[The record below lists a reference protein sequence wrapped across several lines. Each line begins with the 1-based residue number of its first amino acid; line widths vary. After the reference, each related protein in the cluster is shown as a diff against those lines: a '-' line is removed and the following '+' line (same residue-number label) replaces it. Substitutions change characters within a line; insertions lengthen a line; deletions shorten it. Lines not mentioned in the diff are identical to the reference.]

1 MGSRERWAE
10 KGQCAGRGGVPGTLV
25 APKRA
30 CVEPIHRA
38 LRHQRVVTRAIAGQV
53 RVLGV
58 GNGTVSVLLNS
69 LGRARMGRRHRGEAG
84 VHKCLEMPVKRGISV
99 ISSARAFTS
108 CSRA

>member
-1 MGSRERWAE
+1 MGRKGAVRWA
-10 KGQCAGRGGVPGTLV
+10 GGVLGTLV

-38 LRHQRVVTRAIAGQV
+38 LRHQRVVTLAIAGQV

-69 LGRARMGRRHRGEAG
+69 LGQARMGRRHRGEAG
-84 VHKCLEMPVKRGISV
+84 VHNRLEMPVKRGISV
-99 ISSARAFTS
+99 IPKIRAFTS